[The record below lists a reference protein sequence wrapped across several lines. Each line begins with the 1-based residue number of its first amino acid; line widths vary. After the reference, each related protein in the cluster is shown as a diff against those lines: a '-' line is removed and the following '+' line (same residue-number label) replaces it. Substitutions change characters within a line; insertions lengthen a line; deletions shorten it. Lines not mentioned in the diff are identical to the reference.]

1 MERPKP
7 PRPDR
12 VRDINSG
19 STWGWVDHRLEWW
32 LEDLTQEEVLLYFY
46 LIMKSDRNGCSWC
59 STREM
64 QKRLKMGPSTII
76 RARQML
82 EERGLIAA
90 EKDELSQRYIY
101 QVMSLPI
108 QENERLQIPMI
119 KKGRPTKKSGSKS
132 SKNDAVAQTPAP
144 SSSPDPEAGKRYLD
158 EIMGRLSRP

>member
-1 MERPKP
+1 VERPKP

-19 STWGWVDHRLEWW
+19 STWGWVDHRIEWW
-32 LEDLTQEEVLLYFY
+32 LEDLSQEEVLLYFY

-59 STREM
+59 STRTM
-64 QKRLKMGPSTII
+64 QKQLKMGPSTII

-82 EERGLIAA
+82 EERGLIAT

-108 QENERLQIPMI
+108 QENERLQIPI
-119 KKGRPTKKSGSKS
+119 KRGRPAKKSGTKTK
-132 SKNDAVAQTPAP
+132 KNEVSATVAAEAAP
-144 SSSPDPEAGKRYLD
+144 EVGKRYLD
-158 EIMGRLSRP
+158 EIMGRLTSS